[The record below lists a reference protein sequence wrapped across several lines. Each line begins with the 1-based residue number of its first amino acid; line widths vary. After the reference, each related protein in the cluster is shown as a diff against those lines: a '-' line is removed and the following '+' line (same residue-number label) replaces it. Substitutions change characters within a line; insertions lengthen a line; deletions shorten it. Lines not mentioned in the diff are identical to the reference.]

1 MSRTLL
7 SADRTC
13 CTSASPVESGVAGTS
28 AGTCSSFVAATF
40 AGLDFRCRL
49 PASASAAE
57 AVVTV
62 SSAVAFSSFADAIFA
77 GLAFRCRF
85 GAVEASTSVG
95 AGALVASAL
104 PAGCSSAT
112 ASGVPRLLSFAE
124 DLAAAEDL
132 ADALAA
138 EDLAAGFGGGGAGSS
153 SFSSSFAEDFAAAA
167 DLAEPL
173 AAGDLAPGFG
183 GGGAGSS
190 SFSSSSSSSSSCLV
204 VLPDFGSATALPE
217 VPPSLALLLSPASS
231 AFAKPSRLHVA
242 SFAAAVFAGLDLRRR
257 LAALVES
264 ATTCKYRGRTV
275 LCSS

>member
-1 MSRTLL
+1 MNFPGAFFAVAFCNFGTTIFPSV
-7 SADRTC
+7 STC
-13 CTSASPVESGVAGTS
+13 CCSFNSKSFKESLLMIFCSPCGSAF
-28 AGTCSSFVAATF
+28 SF
-40 AGLDFRCRL
+40 
-49 PASASAAE
+49 ASAAFFGGSDEE
-57 AVVTV
+57 A
-62 SSAVAFSSFADAIFA
+62 
-77 GLAFRCRF
+77 
-85 GAVEASTSVG
+85 
-95 AGALVASAL
+95 AL
-104 PAGCSSAT
+104 P
-112 ASGVPRLLSFAE
+112 FAE